1 MKKRKLELSSL
12 YEMQEKDIDSFSKV
26 LAEGF
31 EGYSLFE
38 YFCNNSYDLAKMQ
51 FFWKVALTASYRNVH
66 SLSDSLTSNGVA
78 VFFPPEYK
86 DIGFISYFMAGGYK
100 LLNKLD
106 VVKMLKFDSFAS
118 RIKKKYVDEKTWYLY
133 SFAVVKTERGRGIG
147 SKLLRPMLNYF
158 DNEKQ
163 SCYLET
169 LKAENISIYQH
180 YGFKLMEEV
189 KVPGTDMTLYA
200 MLREAE

>member
-1 MKKRKLELSSL
+1 MR
-12 YEMQEKDIDSFSKV
+12 
-26 LAEGF
+26 
-31 EGYSLFE
+31 LF
-38 YFCNNSYDLAKMQ
+38 
-51 FFWKVALTASYRNVH
+51 WRVALTASYKKVY
-66 SLSDSLTSNGVA
+66 SISDSLTSTGVA

-86 DIGFISYFMAGGYK
+86 DIGFMSYLMAGGYK

-118 RIKKKYVDEKTWYLY
+118 QIKKKYVGENTWYLY
-133 SFAVVKTERGRGIG
+133 SFAVLKNERGRGIG

-169 LKAENISIYQH
+169 LKAENVPLYQH
-180 YGFKLMEEV
+180 YGFKLVEEV